1 MKGALA
7 MQSGKSENGKYLTP
21 GSGRLDDVNGENFAL
36 VWTCRNTNTGF
47 IEQQISDGYDSV
59 SGCMNEIREWW
70 DMSEIR
76 EAGLERMRVEIVF
89 PGGAALNPF
98 DSAEPRRAVSYHFKI
113 NGADVMSLYPDA
125 ALPLEF
131 STIYFGDAL
140 TAAIRWVEYST
151 GSAVEIWRVDD
162 TSHAHVFTMKRGLRD
177 GQAYYPMNYSDA
189 VDADREMS

>member
-1 MKGALA
+1 

-36 VWTCRNTNTGF
+36 VWTRRNTSTGM
-47 IEQQISDGYDSV
+47 IEQQISDSYDSV

-76 EAGLERMRVEIVF
+76 EAGLELMRVEIVF
-89 PGGAALNPF
+89 PGGAAMNSF
-98 DSAEPRRAVSYHFKI
+98 GDAEQRRAVSYHFKI
-113 NGADVMSLYPDA
+113 NGADVMALYPDA

-140 TAAIRWVEYST
+140 TAAIRWVEYSM

-162 TSHAHVFTMKRGLRD
+162 TSHARVYTMERQHRD
-177 GQAYYPMNYSDA
+177 GQAYYPLNYSNA
-189 VDADREMS
+189 VDAEREMS